1 MSLMKFRNGV
11 IHGQPTEEAKL
22 QEFKDLREAVQAAY
36 ASYQEDKFFVSPKFA
51 YFFTRKTVDER
62 ASMARDS
69 MSSSLHSMDATK
81 AYQQAF
87 Q

>member
-36 ASYQEDKFFVSPKFA
+36 ASYQFT

-62 ASMARDS
+62 APMDRDS

-87 Q
+87 R